1 MKILVVDDESALR
14 YILRKHLQHH
24 GHTVLEAGDGHA
36 AWEVFVHERPD
47 MVITDWNMPEL
58 DGAGL
63 IRRIREAGPDHYT
76 YVIMITARDER
87 AELLRDNHTIPDDYL
102 SKPLD
107 AEELLARVTIGER
120 ILRLENS
127 LRTRKNADTGQPFW
141 PNA

>member
-14 YILRKHLQHH
+14 YILRKHLQHQ
-24 GHTVLEAGDGHA
+24 GHEVIEAADGRA
-36 AWEVFVHERPD
+36 GWEVFQRERPH

-58 DGAGL
+58 DGVGL
-63 IRRIREAGPDHYT
+63 IRLIREAGPTGYT
-76 YVIMITARDER
+76 YIIMVTARDER
-87 AELLRDNHTIPDDYL
+87 AELLRDALTIPDDYL

-107 AEELLARVTIGER
+107 AEELLARVRIGER

-127 LRTRKNADTGQPFW
+127 LRAHKDPTSTPPW

>member
-14 YILRKHLQHH
+14 YIIRKHLQHQ
-24 GHTVLEAGDGHA
+24 GHEVIEAADGRA
-36 AWEVFVHERPD
+36 AWEMFQQERPH

-58 DGAGL
+58 TGPDL
-63 IRRIREAGPDHYT
+63 IRLVREASFTGYT
-76 YVIMITARDER
+76 YVIMVSARDER
-87 AELLRDNHTIPDDYL
+87 AELLRDNQTVPDDYL

-107 AEELLARVTIGER
+107 ADELLARVIIGER

-127 LRTRKNADTGQPFW
+127 LRARKASEPPESFW